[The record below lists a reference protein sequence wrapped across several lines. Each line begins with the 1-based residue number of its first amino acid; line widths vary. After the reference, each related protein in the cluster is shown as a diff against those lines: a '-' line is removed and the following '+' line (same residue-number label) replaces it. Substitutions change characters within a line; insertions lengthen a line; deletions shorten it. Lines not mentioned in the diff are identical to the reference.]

1 MAASKWQGAGVTAGL
16 AAGRAGLADQR
27 VGLIGQRLGTGVF
40 DVAACWVGHC
50 SLGEDP
56 MYTGAV
62 EHSSQLCSPR
72 GAGGFCTN
80 L

>member
-1 MAASKWQGAGVTAGL
+1 MTAGL
-16 AAGRAGLADQR
+16 AAGRAGLADQQ

-40 DVAACWVGHC
+40 DVAACWLGHC
-50 SLGEDP
+50 SRGEDP

-62 EHSSQLCSPR
+62 ENSSHLCSPR
-72 GAGGFCTN
+72 GAGGFFTN